1 MSVELFAFRLS
12 DKLDIRPRG
21 LAAAGRDRMS
31 LELKFHD
38 LVSLRRALDERLRAL
53 ELDLRRVAGDIPA
66 QVEKRKA
73 LAQSLELSRRLLEM
87 YEPVQ
92 HSPSWIKTGASLV
105 CEPVSNPVS
114 RREGKEEVLEFESR
128 HNTYS
133 LRFKRISSDGSD
145 PESSNTALISFCDVG
160 GRTLFA
166 VSVQQEQDAHGRHF
180 RPLDIEVFIPSN
192 WIKDFLELSEE
203 IAALQREM
211 EIRKKYDPAEL
222 EKLKKHFGL

>member
-1 MSVELFAFRLS
+1 MSS
-12 DKLDIRPRG
+12 
-21 LAAAGRDRMS
+21 
-31 LELKFHD
+31 ELKFHD

-53 ELDLRRVAGDIPA
+53 EQDLRRVAGDIPA

-92 HSPSWIKTGASLV
+92 HSPSWIKAGGGLV
-105 CEPVSNPVS
+105 CDPVSNPVS
-114 RREGKEEVLEFESR
+114 KREGEEDILEFDHD

-133 LRFKRISSDGSD
+133 LRFKRISSGQAN
-145 PESSNTALISFCDVG
+145 PNRPVVALLSFCDVG

-166 VSVQQEQDAHGRHF
+166 VSMAQERDSHGLHY
-180 RPLDIEVFIPSN
+180 RPLDIEVFIPGN
-192 WIKDFLELSEE
+192 WVKDFLELSEE
-203 IAALQREM
+203 IAALKREM

-222 EKLKKHFGL
+222 ERLKKHFGL